1 MRRLLSVVAI
11 MVISVTWL
19 ALFPASA
26 RADGE
31 DWRIPRYD
39 VVASVDKAG
48 VTSVSLDFD
57 FDFGTD
63 PGHGPY
69 VVLPLQQVATGPTG
83 EALWRLYEYH
93 LGTVSS
99 PSGANA
105 EMQSGDSDG
114 NLVIRVGSEDQ
125 TFTGVQRYQLSYTVR
140 GLVEP
145 DQQASHLDE
154 FNWQV
159 IGDGWQVP
167 IDQVSVTYSGP
178 AGIAKAACFT
188 GVDTP
193 CPVTTHGA
201 DAVFTA
207 NGVGNGAGM
216 QVVAGYPAGTFVGAE
231 PRYAHRMTVQNMFPL
246 TPATGSVAAVLV
258 AAGLFWLYRRTRQS
272 GRDQVYLGMTP
283 GVAPAAN
290 QQAAVGYDATSAPVA
305 VAFEPPKGARPGEI
319 GLLMDATA
327 DNRDITATIV
337 DLAVRGHLTIHQTGK
352 KDFTFTQAQGNDDLI
367 EYENT
372 TMRELFRGARSV
384 TTQDMRD
391 KEYSSMLSDIRT
403 ALYSRVTKD
412 LRWYSQSPRLIRIG
426 AIAAGIALIGAGAG
440 LGFLLGIIGWGLI
453 GVAVAVIGIGVLI
466 RNNAFGR
473 RTAQGSAVLAQAKGF
488 ELYLTTAEAE
498 QIKFEEGIDVFSRY
512 LPYAMVFGVAD
523 RWTKVFEK
531 LAADGRYTFSPYW
544 YVGYG
549 YGLGGGFGMGDLS
562 SSLNSLASSVS
573 SSIQAASAASSGG
586 SGFSG
591 GGGFGGGGGGGW

>member
-1 MRRLLSVVAI
+1 MRRLLSVVASVV
-11 MVISVTWL
+11 MSVTWL
-19 ALFPASA
+19 AMVAAPA

-31 DWRIPRYD
+31 NWRIPRYD

-48 VTSVSLDFD
+48 VTTVNLDFD

-93 LGTVSS
+93 LGAVDS

-105 EMQSGDSDG
+105 EVQSGESGG
-114 NLVIRVGSEDQ
+114 NLVIKVGSEDQ
-125 TFTGVQRYQLSYTVR
+125 TFTGVQRYQLSYTVQ

-145 DQQASHLDE
+145 HQRDSGLDE

-167 IDQVSVTYSGP
+167 IDQVNVNYSGP
-178 AGIAKAACFT
+178 ASITKAACFASAN
-188 GVDTP
+188 TP
-193 CPVTTHGA
+193 CPVTTNSDTA
-201 DAVFTA
+201 EFTA
-207 NGVGNGAGM
+207 SGVGNGAGM

-246 TPATGSVAAVLV
+246 TPATGTVAAVLI
-258 AAGLFWLYRRTRQS
+258 AAGLFWLYLRTRRS

-283 GVAPAAN
+283 GVTPAAD
-290 QQAAVGYDATSAPVA
+290 QQTAVGYDTTSAPVA

-319 GLLMDATA
+319 GVLMDATA

-337 DLAVRGHLTIHQTGK
+337 DLAVRGHLTIKQTGK
-352 KDFTFTQAQGNDDLI
+352 KDFTFTRADGHDDLI
-367 EYENT
+367 DYENT
-372 TMRELFRGARSV
+372 TMSELFREARGV

-391 KEYSSMLSDIRT
+391 KEYSSMLSSIRT
-403 ALYSRVTKD
+403 GLYGRVTKE
-412 LRWYSQSPRLIRIG
+412 LRWYSQSPRLIRVG
-426 AIAAGIALIGAGAG
+426 VVAGGIALICAGGG
-440 LGFLLGIIGWGLI
+440 LGFLLGIIGWGLV
-453 GVAVAVIGIGVLI
+453 GVAVAVVGIGVLI

-473 RTAQGSAVLAQAKGF
+473 RTAEGSAVLAQAKGF
-488 ELYLTTAEAE
+488 ELYLTTAEAD
-498 QIKFEEGIDVFSRY
+498 QIRFEEGIDVFSRY

-523 RWTKVFEK
+523 RWTKVFEQ

-562 SSLNSLASSVS
+562 GSLNSLASSVS